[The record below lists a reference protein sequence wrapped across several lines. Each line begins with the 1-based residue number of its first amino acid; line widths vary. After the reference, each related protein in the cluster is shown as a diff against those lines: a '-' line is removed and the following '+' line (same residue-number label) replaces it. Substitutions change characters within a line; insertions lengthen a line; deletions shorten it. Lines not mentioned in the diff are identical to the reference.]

1 MAQLYPILLTPKYLV
16 TYRSWRLYFR
26 TPLWTQCV
34 HWSQTLVK
42 SEPEQF
48 CTIVSFLCIKLRR
61 KTSLLVRPK
70 ILGLFVNTLT
80 SHDKFSCYKNENFP
94 QAIQMQSSK
103 QPKIFYE
110 LLIEILE
117 SSLNFQHFEKKDEPQ
132 SSINSEIIDSERP
145 GYLNAWKAPF

>member
-1 MAQLYPILLTPKYLV
+1 MKLMAQLYPILLTPKYLV

-26 TPLWTQCV
+26 TPLWIQCV

-48 CTIVSFLCIKLRR
+48 CTIVAFLCIKFRR
-61 KTSLLVRPK
+61 KTSLLVRSK

-80 SHDKFSCYKNENFP
+80 SHDKFSCYKRENFP

-110 LLIEILE
+110 RLIAILE
-117 SSLNFQHFEKKDEPQ
+117 SSLNFQHFEKRMSPRAQLIPKLLTRKD
-132 SSINSEIIDSERP
+132 
-145 GYLNAWKAPF
+145 LVT